1 VIAYNFPQGRV
12 TDHRINFTL
21 HKLEEFLS
29 GEVFDQMTENLSI
42 QDQEM
47 RLESLNRNDY

>member
-1 VIAYNFPQGRV
+1 M

-29 GEVFDQMTENLSI
+29 GEMFDQMIENLSI

-47 RLESLNRNDY
+47 KLGNLKS